1 MLDRFYRNYKKSQLF
16 RVGSFGLALEW
27 IFEREARIGFA
38 NTHKLVVLADALA
51 ATEGTGLD
59 LASAEA
65 DGKMGDTSVF
75 GFAGTMAHNATVAM
89 FFSKLDGVNGF
100 SE

>member
-1 MLDRFYRNYKKSQLF
+1 MDFIGIIKRANFLELALF
-16 RVGSFGLALEW
+16 DLALEW
-27 IFEREARIGFA
+27 IFEREARISFA
-38 NTHKLVVLADALA
+38 NTHELVVLANALA

-65 DGKMGDTSVF
+65 DGKMGNASVF
-75 GFAGTMAHNATVAM
+75 GFAGTVAHNATVAM

>member
-1 MLDRFYRNYKKSQLF
+1 MALF
-16 RVGSFGLALEW
+16 DLALEW

-65 DGKMGDTSVF
+65 DGKMGNASVF
-75 GFAGTMAHNATVAM
+75 GFARTVAHNSTVAM

>member
-1 MLDRFYRNYKKSQLF
+1 MDFIGIIKRANFLELALF
-16 RVGSFGLALEW
+16 DLALEW

-65 DGKMGDTSVF
+65 DGKMGDASVF
-75 GFAGTMAHNATVAM
+75 GFARTVRCNCCITC
-89 FFSKLDGVNGF
+89 FLCQTNGI
-100 SE
+100 